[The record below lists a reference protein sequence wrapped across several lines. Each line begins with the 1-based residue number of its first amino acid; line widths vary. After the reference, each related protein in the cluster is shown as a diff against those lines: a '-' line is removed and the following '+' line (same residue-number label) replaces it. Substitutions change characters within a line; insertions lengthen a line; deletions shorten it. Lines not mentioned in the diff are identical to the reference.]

1 MQKRLLTN
9 EPDKRKD
16 KSRLIRRYGARKMSS
31 TEIERRRTVAVVD
44 EYYNIF
50 SFSRELDIAFFVG
63 TFYLLS
69 K

>member
-1 MQKRLLTN
+1 MQKRLLTS

-16 KSRLIRRYGARKMSS
+16 KSRLIRRYGARKMNS